1 MPIQHLHLLLFPK
14 VQLYGD
20 GKFLRKK
27 DDGYY
32 IVSYSVG
39 TIWTAGGLEFT
50 IYATRSDPS
59 MDEGLPS
66 TLYMTYSITAEYN
79 TFDGQHHQELY
90 ASGNAY
96 IREGGYYCNVTHDK
110 DIPNLYGDVEYTIQ
124 LSGPSSL
131 SGFPIQ
137 YQQY

>member
-1 MPIQHLHLLLFPK
+1 MVNII
-14 VQLYGD
+14 
-20 GKFLRKK
+20 KK
-27 DDGYY
+27 
-32 IVSYSVG
+32 
-39 TIWTAGGLEFT
+39 
-50 IYATRSDPS
+50 
-59 MDEGLPS
+59 
-66 TLYMTYSITAEYN
+66 
-79 TFDGQHHQELY
+79 LY